1 MAFGAKQIFPND
13 TKARIAI
20 GIDLPFNG
28 NAVFKSNYQTKKAIK
43 NNLINYF
50 LTNPGERIGNPT
62 FGAGLR
68 NFLFKQITQNNLD
81 FLEENI
87 QEKLNIHFPKI
98 EVQSIELTSNEDK
111 NEIKIS
117 INYSV
122 SNTDINDDIELS
134 FT

>member
-13 TKARIAI
+13 TRARVAI

-28 NAVFKSNYQTKKAIK
+28 SAVFKSNYQTKDAIK

-50 LTNPGERIGNPT
+50 LTNPNQRLGNPT
-62 FGAGLR
+62 FGGGLR
-68 NFLFKQITQNNLD
+68 NFLFEQITEDNLD

-87 QEKLNIHFPKI
+87 QEKLKT
-98 EVQSIELTSNEDK
+98 Q
-111 NEIKIS
+111 IKITVTYS
-117 INYSV
+117 II
-122 SNTDINDDIELS
+122 NTGINDRLELS